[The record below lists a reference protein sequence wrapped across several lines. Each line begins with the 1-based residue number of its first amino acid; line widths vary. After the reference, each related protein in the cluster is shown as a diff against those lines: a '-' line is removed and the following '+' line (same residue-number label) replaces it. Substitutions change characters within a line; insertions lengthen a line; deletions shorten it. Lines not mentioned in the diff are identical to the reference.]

1 MSRKGP
7 WKERKKEM
15 FKDDHTYDETAALTI
30 NWCHI
35 MTS

>member
-7 WKERKKEM
+7 WKERKEM